1 VIDVIALSP
10 RHCDDDNKKIVKRTY
25 LLLTKHIEI
34 SLCKQH
40 ASDPDFSDYIFEV
53 KI

>member
-1 VIDVIALSP
+1 MDIIFS
-10 RHCDDDNKKIVKRTY
+10 RKCNDNNPKIVKRTY

-40 ASDPDFSDYIFEV
+40 ASDSDFSDWVLEIE
-53 KI
+53 I